1 MALFCFAGG
10 VLLAQETTGTI
21 TGMVLDPS
29 GAAVPNARIE
39 VSAANLPRAITTTS
53 TATGSYTISNVPVG
67 EYTLTATAPGFT
79 TMRKTG
85 VNVVLGRAT
94 RLDFNLEVGQVS
106 ESVVVSAD
114 AIMVDTQSSSS
125 AVNVDR
131 TFFDLLPKGRSF
143 YDLAA
148 IAPGARPEGKAGGV
162 QVDGASG
169 SENTFYVDG
178 MEVTNIQTGVLS
190 GQNRIPVEMVQQ
202 TQIKNGVM
210 EAQYGG
216 AMGGVI
222 QIFTRKGGGPLTPRL
237 SAGGGSHATQDYSVG
252 LSGGGERGWFN
263 IGGSHLQT
271 QGFNA
276 CDTRSATLFAGC
288 YVNEPDHDGYRNT
301 GVSARAGYRLTD
313 ALSGELHYLRD
324 AGDNEYDGSIFSGNS
339 TDFVQ
344 DVVGARLD
352 WQALPA
358 WRMSLSGGRNRDL
371 SDNYFEGVFKS
382 TFNSERWSATWQ
394 NDIALSAGQRLTLG
408 ADWLDDRVSGTTSY
422 AQDSRDNAAGFAQY
436 QGRYGEHDLTLAAR
450 RDDNQQYGG
459 HTTGSV
465 AWGYR
470 LAPDLRVM
478 ASWGSA
484 FKAPTFN
491 ELYFPFFGNP
501 NLDPE
506 ESDSFELG
514 LAGQH
519 ARVDWSLNAY
529 QTLIDQM
536 IGFDAFW
543 TPVNIAKARI
553 RGLEAIASTQL
564 AGWDLSANLSALDP
578 ENRGHDAN
586 RGNWLPRRAKL
597 MGEIDADRRFGAWRV
612 GATLRGEGKRY
623 DDLANQHR
631 LGGFVTADLRL
642 AYALH
647 RDWTLEGKLANLL
660 DKGYQTARLYEQDG
674 RNAMLTVRY
683 APATW
688 PH

>member
-1 MALFCFAGG
+1 MTHANTLGLVAGLSFLS
-10 VLLAQETTGTI
+10 V
-21 TGMVLDPS
+21 
-29 GAAVPNARIE
+29 AAVPAAENQPLTINITASRAPQSNVDTLASVTVIDRGTIERLQARSVPEALRGVPGLGIASNGGRGKSTSVFLRGTESDHVLVLVDGIRIGSVTLGTASFQDIPIDQVERIE
-39 VSAANLPRAITTTS
+39 VVRGPRS
-53 TATGSYTISNVPVG
+53 SLYG
-67 EYTLTATAPGFT
+67 
-79 TMRKTG
+79 
-85 VNVVLGRAT
+85 
-94 RLDFNLEVGQVS
+94 
-106 ESVVVSAD
+106 AD
-114 AIMVDTQSSSS
+114 AV
-125 AVNVDR
+125 
-131 TFFDLLPKGRSF
+131 
-143 YDLAA
+143 
-148 IAPGARPEGKAGGV
+148 
-162 QVDGASG
+162 
-169 SENTFYVDG
+169 
-178 MEVTNIQTGVLS
+178 
-190 GQNRIPVEMVQQ
+190 
-202 TQIKNGVM
+202 
-210 EAQYGG
+210 
-216 AMGGVI
+216 GGVI

-313 ALSGELHYLRD
+313 ALSGEVHYLRG
-324 AGDNEYDGSIFSGNS
+324 AGDNEYDGSSSNS
-339 TDFVQ
+339 SEFVQ
-344 DVVGARLD
+344 DTLGTRID
-352 WQALPA
+352 WQVASI
-358 WRMSLSGGRNRDL
+358 WRMSLSGGRSRDL
-371 SDNYFEGVFKS
+371 SDNFRNGVFRS
-382 TFNSERWSATWQ
+382 TFDSDRYSATWQ

-470 LAPDLRVM
+470 IAPDLRVM

-519 ARVDWSLNAY
+519 AGIDWSLNAY

-536 IGFDAFW
+536 IGFDASFS
-543 TPVNIAKARI
+543 PVNIAKARI
-553 RGLEAIASTQL
+553 RGLEAIASTQF
-564 AGWDLSANLSALDP
+564 AGWDLSANMSALDP

>member
-1 MALFCFAGG
+1 MTHAGKTG
-10 VLLAQETTGTI
+10 LAAGLSFLC
-21 TGMVLDPS
+21 V
-29 GAAVPNARIE
+29 AAVPAVEDEPLTINITANRTPQSNVDTLASVTVIDRGTIERLQARSVPDALRGVPGLGVSSNGGRGKSTSMFLRGTESDHLLVLVDGIRIGSVTLGTASFQDIPIDQVERIE
-39 VSAANLPRAITTTS
+39 VVRGPRS
-53 TATGSYTISNVPVG
+53 SLYG
-67 EYTLTATAPGFT
+67 
-79 TMRKTG
+79 
-85 VNVVLGRAT
+85 
-94 RLDFNLEVGQVS
+94 
-106 ESVVVSAD
+106 AD
-114 AIMVDTQSSSS
+114 AV
-125 AVNVDR
+125 
-131 TFFDLLPKGRSF
+131 
-143 YDLAA
+143 
-148 IAPGARPEGKAGGV
+148 
-162 QVDGASG
+162 
-169 SENTFYVDG
+169 
-178 MEVTNIQTGVLS
+178 
-190 GQNRIPVEMVQQ
+190 
-202 TQIKNGVM
+202 
-210 EAQYGG
+210 
-216 AMGGVI
+216 GGVI

-252 LSGGGERGWFN
+252 LSGGGARGWFN
-263 IGGSHLQT
+263 IGGSHLET

-313 ALSGELHYLRD
+313 ALSGELHYLRG

-371 SDNYFEGVFKS
+371 SDNYFEGVFND
-382 TFNSERWSATWQ
+382 TFDSERWSATWQ

-408 ADWLDDRVSGTTSY
+408 ADWLDDRVSGTTRY

-501 NLDPE
+501 NLEPE

-586 RGNWLPRRAKL
+586 RGNRLPRRARL

-660 DKGYQTARLYEQDG
+660 DKGYQTARLFEQDG

-683 APATW
+683 APAAW

>member
-1 MALFCFAGG
+1 MTHANTLGLVAGLSFLS
-10 VLLAQETTGTI
+10 V
-21 TGMVLDPS
+21 
-29 GAAVPNARIE
+29 AAVPAAENQPLTINITASRAPQSNVDTLASVTVIDRGTIERLQARSVPEALRGVPGLGIASNGGRGKSTSVFLRGTESDHVLVLVDGIRIGSVTLGTASFQDIPIDQVERIE
-39 VSAANLPRAITTTS
+39 VVRGPRS
-53 TATGSYTISNVPVG
+53 SLYG
-67 EYTLTATAPGFT
+67 
-79 TMRKTG
+79 
-85 VNVVLGRAT
+85 
-94 RLDFNLEVGQVS
+94 
-106 ESVVVSAD
+106 AD
-114 AIMVDTQSSSS
+114 AV
-125 AVNVDR
+125 
-131 TFFDLLPKGRSF
+131 
-143 YDLAA
+143 
-148 IAPGARPEGKAGGV
+148 
-162 QVDGASG
+162 
-169 SENTFYVDG
+169 
-178 MEVTNIQTGVLS
+178 
-190 GQNRIPVEMVQQ
+190 
-202 TQIKNGVM
+202 
-210 EAQYGG
+210 
-216 AMGGVI
+216 GGVI